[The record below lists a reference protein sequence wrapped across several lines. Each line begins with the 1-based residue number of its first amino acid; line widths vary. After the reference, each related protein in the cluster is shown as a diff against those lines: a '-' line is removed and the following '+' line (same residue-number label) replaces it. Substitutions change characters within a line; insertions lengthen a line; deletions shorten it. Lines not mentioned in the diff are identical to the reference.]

1 MKRRAVSFLL
11 VLALCLSLFPV
22 AAFAAVVGPG
32 DGLCAHHPAHTDLCG
47 YAEPVLGQECTHS
60 HSDGCY
66 IAQTNCV
73 HTHTA
78 QCYPDPGDADG
89 TGEPSLCAHTCTQDS
104 GCVVQTLS
112 CPHEHDGVCGYVP
125 ENPGEPC
132 AFVCPVCPI
141 EALIRELPPS
151 VSAHNAEQVQA
162 QLSEIYA
169 LYEGLSNGEQ
179 PQVDLSPCAALLD
192 QIDGMDSEVLSG
204 GSGSLEGDFILQE
217 DKSLSAPFLA
227 NKAMTI
233 NTNGHTLTVLSGNAI
248 QITGTGALTIIN
260 GGAVVS
266 KTGAGVEIQS
276 GGSLTIA
283 APGTSI
289 RGQTYG
295 LDVAS
300 GVKANLSAGTYF
312 GKQAAIRTEDGDFSA
327 LLEPGYTYFDASG
340 NPISLNDMADA
351 MRVTVGQCTDHTKTY
366 APNVGAATH
375 TWTCSA
381 CKITGTEKCTFD
393 FGQGMTSACGLCGN
407 GISIV
412 VDRDSLKELAY
423 DSTVQPANGTVTVT
437 VGAPPVPLKAGDDY
451 TVSYSTRAD
460 TGSAAITVTVTVTG
474 TTYNG
479 TFTKDYTFTEAELTQ
494 PVLEWDT
501 TSNPIPVRLDYDGSP
516 VDKSDLPPVKIN
528 IKSDVDLHDQLQYS
542 YKAQGSGDAYTVGLP
557 TNAGTYDIVVTLP
570 EGPDYQAA
578 SSEAITLVVNPIN
591 PIDTAPAAASLTYNG
606 STQELVTAGVLDPA
620 AVADG
625 LEIQFSV
632 NESGP
637 YSTAIPT
644 GTNAGTSY
652 SVWYKVVG
660 LTGNYI
666 GPNPN
671 PVKIDGVEIQRKPIT
686 PMVTLSQYS
695 YQYDNEYKQPAVTV
709 KDTSVVPAVVLPDTE
724 YKVEY
729 DNNRN
734 VSTQDR
740 PAKAIVTD
748 KTGGNYEIEEVEAE
762 FQITSRT
769 QEALSITQKPNTVTY
784 GDQFTLSTS
793 GGSGNGLV
801 TWEIEAGGEAVAK
814 VDEDSG
820 KVTIIGDGKATVKA
834 TKSGK
839 DPGSGVVN
847 YEDATATW
855 TLTADKKAVTATV
868 TAEDKDYDGN
878 ERATVH
884 AVVEQGVLAGDV
896 IDIQGLTGTFDS
908 KNAGVGITVTVDTST
923 ASIMGKN
930 SEHYVVSYSSTTV
943 KATIRKAVAKITTAP
958 VAADL
963 TYNGNEQELIAAGA
977 VVNTT
982 GVVVE
987 YALSENGPYTTDFP
1001 KGVNAGTYTVWYR
1014 IQETANY
1021 TGEAPQSVKVTIAKK
1036 PVNPTIELSGDGLTA
1051 ELDGT
1056 YSYIYDGSPKE
1067 PVVTLNDE
1075 NGNLIPIEEYTVTY
1089 SGNVNVGTATVT
1101 ATAKPDGNYAF
1112 VNGPVKETFEIQ
1124 KEKAKVITAPEA
1136 AGLPLTFNTFD
1147 QRLVTAGAASGG
1159 TMVYSVDDENGTYSA
1174 AIPVKTDAAK
1184 YTVYYKVR
1192 GDANHSD
1199 SEVGQV
1205 EVTIAPKTVK
1215 DPTITLFDENG
1226 DPLVSYTYDGKAKE
1240 PKVTVVDG
1248 STTIDAGEY
1257 EIRYANNVD
1266 AGNTATVNIID
1277 KPNGNYTVTGS
1288 ETFVIE
1294 KANITFN
1301 PAPTA
1306 ANITYDGKA
1315 HELLDA
1321 GVTSGGTVQYALN
1334 SATATYRDA
1343 IPTAT
1348 EAGKYTVYYKVV
1360 GDKNHNDLAVQ
1371 SVNVTIER
1379 KPLTDITIELTPD
1392 SFEYDGKVKMP
1403 MVTVKFTEGKTETV
1417 VPKTEY
1423 DWECD
1428 NAAPTNQGTYTITIT
1443 DAAGG
1448 NYDLTGVTVNTA
1460 TFSIGK
1466 TAQAPLEITDKPAA
1480 TIYGDTFTLTT
1491 SGGSSSSAVTWSV
1504 TGTAAAVDAATG
1516 VVKITGVGEVTVT
1529 ATNPGDGNYLSVSDQ
1544 WTFTAAPKPVTASV
1558 VVDDK
1563 NYDGTTNA
1571 AVTSASIATINSD
1584 TVTIDPDS
1592 ITAAFDTP
1600 GVGTGKTVT
1609 LDVSKVQVTGAD
1621 AAKYAISYPGTVSAD
1636 ITQATTTITT
1646 APEKIDPLTYNGQPQ
1661 ALVTAGQ
1668 TNVGFLVYSLDGTSF
1683 SSEVPTGTNAGTY
1696 TVYYKVDG
1704 TADYT
1709 GVAVNN
1715 PPISVTISPKP
1726 VTPKID
1732 PSEFS
1737 FLYDGAKKEPEF
1749 TVLDGKTV
1757 IDPDQYTVTWKNDDT
1772 TVTDGLLTAA
1782 GNYTATIE
1790 NVPNGNYSFTATAKA
1805 EITAAT
1811 QGALKITGKPEHVYY
1826 GDTVTTLEATGGSGN
1841 GTVKWSIAPTNGDV
1855 TIAEA
1860 AGILNVKGTGTFTVT
1875 AERAVPNYAPATDT
1889 WTFTVEPKPVT
1900 AEVTITAKDY
1910 DGTTTIAESAISA
1923 AVKAGDL
1930 VNSADSVT
1938 ISGLT
1943 GAYED
1948 ANAGTNKTVRLD
1960 ASKATTTADA
1970 AKYAVSYPATAKGD
1984 INPRRVTVTVTLS
1997 DHDLKTDSFATPPY
2011 FYNYD
2016 GTEKTPNVTVT
2027 ANDDNAALAA
2037 SDYSVSYTNNK
2048 NVSTNDVKGAVTVTA
2063 EAGGNYTFA
2072 DVEVQFDIR
2081 KAGAVLTSSPQA
2093 KILTYDGTAQEL
2105 VTVGTATGG
2114 TVMYSRTGVDG
2125 SYSEAIPKET
2135 AAGTYTVYYMVK
2147 GDANHADTAAGQV
2160 SVTIKPNE
2168 ISPAITL
2175 SGDGLTETNGVYSY
2189 EYDGKPKTPTV
2200 TVKDGNDEISDDEYS
2215 VSYRDNTN
2223 AGTATVTVSN
2233 KNGGN
2238 YIVNGTATFEITK
2251 KAPTFTAPEGI
2262 PGLQYTGAP
2271 QELVKAGVSSEGAVV
2286 YSVNGGNYSSAIP
2299 VGTAVGTYTISYK
2312 VLGDVNHSDT
2322 EPVELTVS
2330 IGKNEVTDPT
2340 ISLSSD
2346 RFQYNGSQQKPTI
2359 TVYDGHSRVIPEHEY
2374 TADITGTK
2382 GNDMVNVDTYTVKIA
2397 AVANSNYE
2405 FHGNL
2410 TRTFEIVPADQEA
2423 ISITGTK
2430 AQVHYGDTI
2439 QLSATGGTGDGT
2451 ITWNATATGGGTIG
2465 STISGAGL
2473 LTVKDV
2479 NTSITVTVTR
2489 SKGGNYGDV
2498 SATWEFTA
2506 GKKPVTVVL
2515 TGVDRNYAAGDKT
2528 ATVHASVPNS
2538 ELVSGDSITI
2548 SGLSGMFDSDSVG
2561 TDKKVTVDCT
2571 NLNIS
2576 GDNSDKYTVTIP
2588 ETTTASILAAAAT
2601 VDTAPTPAST
2611 LIYDASTQ
2619 ELVTAG
2625 TVTGGIM
2632 VYSLDGVNFTQ
2643 AIPKVKDA
2651 DTYTVYYKAQGD
2663 GNHTDSETKSIDVT
2677 IGQQTV
2683 MPDIELT
2690 PPSAQY
2696 DGNVKRPEVVVR
2708 DKANNVIPEG
2718 EYTVVYDNTT
2728 NWKDVG
2734 DYKVTVKNV
2743 EGGNY
2748 DIADA
2753 EATFTISTTE
2763 QNPLEIVNKPG
2774 LVHYG
2779 DTFTLSAV
2787 GGSGNKQVTWESSNE
2802 TIAHI
2807 DANGLVTIKGVGSV
2821 EITATKPGGSN
2832 YDTATATYPLNALKK
2847 PVTAIVTADDKVYN
2861 GDTDATV
2868 HVTWEKGAL
2877 VGDDEI
2883 KIETLS
2889 GAFENELVGTNKKVT
2904 VTCAFVDD
2912 TTSQKYDITVPPGT
2926 TASILK
2932 ADATAPSLTANDRVY
2947 DGAAQP
2953 LVNNGNANATLYSNS
2968 KDGVYSA
2975 TVPTG
2980 TNAGTY
2986 TVWYKEKGNDNYND
3000 SQPQSIQV
3008 TISQKTLTADVTNV
3022 TLSGSDLQT
3031 DTAGGTY
3038 YYTYDGTEKQPSVII
3053 KDGSAVIS
3061 ASEYTVS
3068 YSHNKNV
3075 STDDQ
3080 KATVTITSS
3089 DGGNYIVS
3097 GSVTFEIRKGGA
3109 QLTGSP
3115 QAKDLTY
3122 TGQEQELVTVGSAT
3136 GGHIEYA
3143 VGATVNDSDFG
3154 AKIPK
3159 AANAGSYVVHYKV
3172 VGDGN
3177 HDGGET
3183 GSVTVTIKPKE
3194 VISPKVTVSGT
3205 FTYDGNAKEPGVTV
3219 EDGTTLIP
3227 STEYTLSYRDNVN
3240 AGTATVIITNANGGN
3255 YIVNGTGTFEIEE
3268 GTASVATAPKGLEN
3282 LPYNGAE
3289 QALIEA
3295 GAASNGTMVYSLTQD
3310 GPYTPAIPTG
3320 KAVGSYSVWYKV
3332 QGDGNHSDSEAQSV
3346 TASIVKNT
3354 VAAPTIQVTPPSV
3367 TFNGEKQEPT
3377 VTVKDDKGFVIDGSE
3392 YTVTYQDKDGN
3403 STTDLTA
3410 VGKYTLTITG
3420 VTGGNY
3426 TFDGTD
3432 DKNTATF
3439 EILPADQKPLTITGT
3454 RERVY
3459 YGDTIQLGTSGGNG
3473 TVAWTV
3479 SGDSIANITNGLL
3492 KITGVGQVTV
3502 TATSTKTGYADQT
3515 ATWALYAEQK
3525 PVTAVVTAAAKTY
3538 DGNTNATVTAALNTS
3553 DLVAGDVVKITL
3565 AGSFEDPNAG
3575 TDKKV
3580 NVDSTNPK
3588 FSTDSVGQGNYLIT
3602 YPATATASIFKAD
3615 IDTTDPAKVTPPT
3628 AAVGLTYTGLPL
3640 TLVDTAGSSTEGTM
3654 EYSLDGKTYSA
3665 SLPTGA
3671 NAGSYDVWYRV
3682 KGDGNHND
3690 TAGKELGTV
3699 TIAPQTV
3706 TAPII
3711 EFNPS
3716 GASYDGKEHK
3726 PTVTVKDSNNR
3737 VIPETEYTV
3746 DFGTG
3751 DWTKAGDYEVTVTDK
3766 DGGNYALAEAKKP
3779 FTILVAGQSPLSI
3792 TNKPGKVQYGDSF
3805 TLSAVGGSITGAV
3818 AWESSDPLTASID
3831 GSGLV
3836 TVHKSGSVTITA
3848 KKVAD
3853 GNYGE
3858 VSDTWSF
3865 NAEKK
3870 PVTAV
3875 VTAKDKVFNASDKAD
3890 LVITWKDGDLLGN
3903 DTIPLTLTGKFDN
3916 AGVGTNKTVTI
3927 TGVKP
3932 TDERYTVNFNQTTTA
3947 SITPAAATV
3956 TAPTPLDV
3964 VYTGQPQALVNAGI
3978 STNGTISYSL
3988 DGIVYGPNIPKGT
4001 AAGSYT
4007 VWYKVTGNE
4016 NYKDIAPAVVP
4027 VTIAPRTVTDPIID
4041 LSPETFDYDG
4051 MPKKPDV
4058 VVKDG
4063 TVVIPSGE
4071 YTVSYSN
4078 NVNVGTSATVTIS
4091 DNDGGNYTVNGAA
4104 SFTIKAGNAVLKEAP
4119 QPKDL
4124 TYRGFEQEL
4133 VTPGT
4138 AENGQVVYSATK
4150 NGTYGTSIPV
4160 GTDAGVYQVWYKVQD
4175 STDAS
4180 VTEPRQ
4186 LLVEIKPKPVT
4197 ATITLTLTSDP
4208 VPYTG
4213 HPIKPAVTVIV
4224 EGKPLDASEYS
4235 TTYSN
4240 NINAGTATVSVQS
4253 VGGNYQFNA
4262 STTFEIAKAKAT
4274 FEVDP
4279 EGKTG
4284 LVYTGEPQELIE
4296 ELTGLS
4302 LDGIVV
4308 YSQDTMTYS
4317 AEIPTGTKVRTYTIF
4332 AKVLGDATHED
4343 SDIKTIKVSIG
4354 KNAVS
4359 NPSVTLSQGSFSYT
4373 GGAHTPTVTVA
4384 DDNGNVIPASEYD
4397 VDYSD
4402 NVEVGEATVTI
4413 TGKGTNYSFTA
4424 TTHFQITGADQPALT
4439 ITGKKD
4445 TVCYGDTLYL
4455 GATGGSGT
4463 GTVTWSSS
4471 NDEIAAIGGNGVA
4484 TIKKSGSVTI
4494 TATKAASG
4502 GYAEAADTWTFY
4514 AKPKPVTAVVTA
4526 ASKPFDGNNTA
4537 TLAVTISN
4545 GLVPGDS
4552 ITTNT
4557 EDGVKAAGHFADVNV
4572 GENKTVVIDG
4582 LTVPDAVS
4590 EKYDISWP
4598 ATTTASITPKP
4609 ASVTKVP
4616 EAVTGPLTYN
4626 GSQQAL
4632 VTPGTADDGNMMYS
4646 LDGRDYSYNLP
4657 TAADA
4662 GSYTVWYKAAATD
4675 GNHMDSTPVRMN
4687 PVTISANTDTP
4698 TVQCSPSA
4706 IQYDSTEKT
4715 PTVTVTDSG
4724 GRIIPESEYTVE
4736 LPSPRIEVGKYNVT
4750 VTDKPGGNYEFS
4762 SPVEVKDAFEIVAK
4776 GQNPL
4781 SITDKPANVR
4791 YGDTFNL
4798 SATGGSGSGAI
4809 NWSIAEGG
4817 VATIDGNG
4825 RVTVTGVGPFTVTA
4839 FRAAAD
4845 GYSKSNTDS
4854 VLFEAKEKPVTP
4866 VVTIKPK
4873 NYDGN
4878 TTVAAEDITVTV
4890 RPGDLVSGDSITI
4903 SGLEAVY
4910 DSANAGTN
4918 KAVMLNHSNVTVSGT
4933 HSDRYVINWP
4943 DSVTGTIDRVD
4954 AKLATAPAGKTLSYN
4969 GNPQDLVSAG
4979 ITENNIG
4986 TVVYSTS
4993 QNGVYS
4999 AAIPTG
5005 INAGKYAVWYK
5016 VADSVNYTGIAPAS
5030 IEVEI
5035 TKATPTI
5042 STAPQAN
5049 TGVAGK
5055 TLNEIGF
5062 KDGGS
5067 ASVGGKFDWKDGS
5080 IVPTTGTSE
5089 QVVVF
5094 TPADTA
5100 NYTTYEF
5107 KIEVTI
5113 QAATPPAGGGT
5124 DSSGGSTP
5132 PTATDDTPSAD
5143 TSYTPTRTTI
5153 QNGTATTVLS
5163 ASDGNQLVKEAVK
5176 SQSGTIVIKPE
5187 ITSGVSKTQ
5196 VSIPASTVSQ
5206 IQRETNAALTVSTPI
5221 ADATIP
5227 HEALSTLS
5235 RTGGSVQVA
5244 AEQVGQSV
5252 VLTLSADGQPVE
5264 NVPGGVTLTV
5274 PAEDAGPGTVAV
5286 LVHEDG
5292 VREIVPRSVVKDGKV
5307 TAQLSGSATVEIVDN
5322 SKTFADVRPTD
5333 WAAEA
5338 VSFASARQLF
5348 NGTSETTFS
5357 PEGTTSRGMVAT
5369 VLYRLEGQPD
5379 QAPASAYNDVSGD
5392 AWYAD
5397 SIAWAA
5403 ENGIV
5408 NGYGDG
5414 TFGPNDSVT
5423 REQFVVMLWR
5433 YLGSPEAKGSGLD
5446 AFTDADQ
5453 INGYAV
5459 EALCWAVENGVLN
5472 GNGNGKLVP
5481 GGTATRAEA
5490 AQMLKNFMENT

>member
-11 VLALCLSLFPV
+11 VLALCLNLFPV
-22 AAFAAVVGPG
+22 AAFAAGVGTG
-32 DGLCAHHPAHTDLCG
+32 NGLCAHHPAHTDLCG
-47 YAEPVLGQECTHS
+47 YAAPVLGQECTHS
-60 HSDGCY
+60 HNDGCY

-78 QCYPDPGDADG
+78 RCYPDPGDADG

-125 ENPGEPC
+125 ENPGAPC

-141 EALIRELPPS
+141 EALIRELPSS

-169 LYEGLSNGEQ
+169 LYEELASGEQ
-179 PQVDLSPCAALLD
+179 QQVDLSPCAALLD

-217 DKSLSAPFLA
+217 DKGLSAPFLA

-248 QITGTGALTIIN
+248 QITGAGALTIIN

-300 GVKANLSAGTYF
+300 GAEAHLSAGTYF

-340 NPISLNDMADA
+340 NPILLDGMADA
-351 MRVTVGQCTDHTKTY
+351 MEVTVGQCTDHTKTY
-366 APNVGAATH
+366 APNAGAATH

-393 FGQGMTSACGLCGN
+393 FGQGITSTCDLCGN
-407 GISIV
+407 RISIA

-423 DSTVQPANGTVTVT
+423 DSTVQPANGAVMVTA
-437 VGAPPVPLKAGDDY
+437 GDPAAELKAGDDY
-451 TVSYSTRAD
+451 TVSYTTRAE
-460 TGSAAITVTVTVTG
+460 TGSTDVTVTVTVTG

-479 TFTKDYTFTEAELTQ
+479 TFTKDYTFTEDELTQ
-494 PVLEWDT
+494 PVLQWNDT
-501 TSNPIPVRLDYDGSP
+501 SVVPVPYTGSP
-516 VDKSDLPPVKIN
+516 VTKDQLPGVTIN
-528 IKSDVDLHDQLQYS
+528 ITTASGVDLHDQLKYS
-542 YKAQGSGDAYTVGLP
+542 YKAQGSGNAYTVGLP

-578 SSEAITLVVNPIN
+578 SSEAITLEIN
-591 PIDTAPAAASLTYNG
+591 PIDPIVTAPAAASLTYNG
-606 STQELVTAGVLDPA
+606 STQELITAGVLDPA

-671 PVKIDGVEIQRKPIT
+671 PVKIDGVEIRRKPIT

-709 KDTSVVPAVVLPDTE
+709 KDTSVTPAVVLPDTE
-724 YKVEY
+724 YTVEY
-729 DNNRN
+729 DNNRD
-734 VSTQDR
+734 VSTPGN

-748 KTGGNYEIEEVEAE
+748 KTGGNYDIARVEAE

-784 GDQFTLSTS
+784 GGQFTLSTS

-801 TWEIEAGGEAVAK
+801 TWEIIADGGEYVAK
-814 VDEDSG
+814 VGKDSG
-820 KVTIIGDGKATVKA
+820 NVTIIGHGKATVKA
-834 TKSGK
+834 TKSGE
-839 DPGSGVVN
+839 DPESGLVN

-868 TAEDKDYDGN
+868 TAEDKDYDGDD
-878 ERATVH
+878 EAIVH

-896 IDIQGLTGTFDS
+896 INIQGLTGTFDS
-908 KNAGVGITVTVDTST
+908 ENAGVGITVTVDTST
-923 ASIMGKN
+923 ASITGTN
-930 SEHYVVSYSSTTV
+930 SEHYDVSYSSTTV

-958 VAADL
+958 VPAAL
-963 TYNGNEQELIAAGA
+963 TYDGTAQALIAAGA
-977 VVNTT
+977 VVDPAD
-982 GVVVE
+982 VQVE
-987 YALSENGPYTTDFP
+987 YALSEDGPYTTDFP
-1001 KGVNAGTYTVWYR
+1001 KGTNAGTYTVWYR
-1014 IQETANY
+1014 VQETNNY
-1021 TGEAPQSVKVTIAKK
+1021 TGLAPASINVTISKK
-1036 PVNPTIELSGDGLTA
+1036 EVTASITLSQN
-1051 ELDGT
+1051 
-1056 YSYIYDGSPKE
+1056 SYIYDGSPKE

-1075 NGNLIPIEEYTVTY
+1075 NGNLIPAEEYTVTY

-1174 AIPVKTDAAK
+1174 DIPVKTNAAK
-1184 YTVYYKVR
+1184 YTVYYKVE

-1199 SEVGQV
+1199 SDVGHV
-1205 EVTIAPKTVK
+1205 EVTIAPKMVK

-1240 PKVTVVDG
+1240 PTVTVVDG

-1257 EIRYANNVD
+1257 EIRYVNNVD

-1294 KANITFN
+1294 KADITFN
-1301 PAPTA
+1301 PAPSA
-1306 ANITYDGKA
+1306 ATITYDGKP
-1315 HELLDA
+1315 HELLDP

-1403 MVTVKFTEGKTETV
+1403 TVTVKFTEGKTETV

-1423 DWECD
+1423 DWTCSD
-1428 NAAPTNQGTYTITIT
+1428 STPTNQGTYTITIT
-1443 DAAGG
+1443 DASGG
-1448 NYDLTGVTVNTA
+1448 NYDLTRVTVNTA

-1516 VVKITGVGEVTVT
+1516 AVKITGVGEVTVT
-1529 ATNPGDGNYLSVSDQ
+1529 ATNPGDGNYLPVSDQ

-1571 AVTSASIATINSD
+1571 AVTSASIATINGD

-1646 APEKIDPLTYNGQPQ
+1646 APAKIDPLTYNGQPQ

-1737 FLYDGAKKEPEF
+1737 FLYDGAKKEPEL

-1782 GNYTATIE
+1782 GNYTATIT
-1790 NVPNGNYSFTATAKA
+1790 NVPNGNYSFTAKATA

-1826 GDTVTTLEATGGSGN
+1826 GDNVTTLEATGGSGN
-1841 GTVKWSIAPTNGDV
+1841 GTVKWSIESDDTNV

-1860 AGILNVKGTGTFTVT
+1860 TGILTVKGTGTFTVT

-1900 AEVTITAKDY
+1900 AEVTITAKNY
-1910 DGTTTIAESAISA
+1910 DGTTDVDNTDITA

-1943 GAYED
+1943 GAYEN
-1948 ANAGTNKTVRLD
+1948 ANAGTGKTVTLNTSN
-1960 ASKATTTADA
+1960 AQAAGTDA

-1984 INPRRVTVTVTLS
+1984 INPRQVTVTVTLS
-1997 DHDLKTDSFATPPY
+1997 DHDLKTNSSATPPY

-2037 SDYSVSYTNNK
+2037 SDYSVSYANNK

-2105 VTVGTATGG
+2105 VTVGTAAGG
-2114 TVMYSRTGVDG
+2114 TVVYSRTGVDG

-2147 GDANHADTAAGQV
+2147 GDANHADTAAAQV

-2251 KAPTFTAPEGI
+2251 KAPTFTPPEAI
-2262 PGLQYTGAP
+2262 TGLQYNGAL
-2271 QELVKAGVSSEGAVV
+2271 QELVKAGVSSEGAMV

-2299 VGTAVGTYTISYK
+2299 VGTAVGSYTISYK
-2312 VLGDVNHSDT
+2312 VLGDANHSDT

-2330 IGKNEVTDPT
+2330 IGKNEVTNPT

-2374 TADITGTK
+2374 TAAITGTN
-2382 GNDMVNVDTYTVKIA
+2382 GNVGMVNVDTYTVTIA
-2397 AVANSNYE
+2397 AAANSNYE

-2619 ELVTAG
+2619 ELVSEGTA
-2625 TVTGGIM
+2625 TGGIM

-2663 GNHTDSETKSIDVT
+2663 GNHTDSEVKSVQVT
-2677 IGQQTV
+2677 INKQTV
-2683 MPDIELT
+2683 ASGDVQIELT

-2708 DKANNVIPEG
+2708 DKANNVIPESEYKTTYVSDNG
-2718 EYTVVYDNTT
+2718 E
-2728 NWKDVG
+2728 NWTDQG
-2734 DYKVTVKNV
+2734 TYKVKV
-2743 EGGNY
+2743 ENITGGNY
-2748 DIADA
+2748 VVETATAD
-2753 EATFTISTTE
+2753 FVISTTE

-2807 DANGLVTIKGVGSV
+2807 DANGLVTIKGVGSAT
-2821 EITATKPGGSN
+2821 ITATKPGGSN
-2832 YDTATATYPLNALKK
+2832 YDTATATYPLNALQK
-2847 PVTAIVTADDKVYN
+2847 PVTAIFTADDKVYN
-2861 GDTDATV
+2861 GNTDATV

-2883 KIETLS
+2883 KIGTLS
-2889 GAFENELVGTNKKVT
+2889 GIFEDEQVGTNKKVT
-2904 VTCAFVDD
+2904 VTCTFVND

-2932 ADATAPSLTANDRVY
+2932 ADATAPNLTANDRVY

-2953 LVNNGNANATLYSNS
+2953 LVSGGTANTTLYSNS

-2975 TVPTG
+2975 TIPTG

-2986 TVWYKEKGNDNYND
+2986 TVWYKTKGDDNHND

-3008 TISQKTLTADVTNV
+3008 TISRKTLTADATNV

-3031 DTAGGTY
+3031 GTDGTH
-3038 YYTYDGTEKQPSVII
+3038 YYTYDGTEKQPSVIV
-3053 KDGSAVIS
+3053 KDGSAVIP

-3068 YSHNKNV
+3068 YSNNKNV

-3122 TGQEQELVTVGSAT
+3122 TGLEQELVTVGSAT
-3136 GGHIEYA
+3136 GGHIEYKLD
-3143 VGATVNDSDFG
+3143 GSTDDFG
-3154 AKIPK
+3154 AEIPK
-3159 AANAGSYVVHYKV
+3159 AADAGSYVVHYKV

-3177 HDGGET
+3177 HADGEA

-3194 VISPKVTVSGT
+3194 VISPKVTVTGT
-3205 FTYDGNAKEPGVTV
+3205 YTYDGNAKEPGVTV

-3255 YIVNGTGTFEIEE
+3255 YIVNGTGTFEIAE

-3332 QGDGNHSDSEAQSV
+3332 QGDGNHSDSTPASV
-3346 TASIVKNT
+3346 NASIIANAVTN
-3354 VAAPTIQVTPPSV
+3354 PTIQVTPPTV

-3473 TVAWTV
+3473 QVTWSVGGSTIA
-3479 SGDSIANITNGLL
+3479 SINNGLL

-3502 TATSTKTGYADQT
+3502 TATSTKPGYADQT
-3515 ATWALYAEQK
+3515 VTWALYAEQK

-3751 DWTKAGDYEVTVTDK
+3751 DWTKAGDYEVKVTDK
-3766 DGGNYALAEAKKP
+3766 DGGNYAFAEAKKT

-3831 GSGLV
+3831 DSGLV

-3875 VTAKDKVFNASDKAD
+3875 VTAKDKVYDTTDEAK
-3890 LVITWKDGDLLGN
+3890 LVITWKDGDLLEN
-3903 DTIPLTLTGKFDN
+3903 DSIPLNLTGKFDN

-3927 TGVKP
+3927 SGAKP
-3932 TDERYTVNFNQTTTA
+3932 DNEKYAVNYNETTTA

-3956 TAPTPLDV
+3956 IAPTPLNV
-3964 VYTGQPQALVNAGI
+3964 VYSGQPEALVSAGI

-4091 DNDGGNYTVNGAA
+4091 DNDGGNYTVNGTA

-4160 GTDAGVYQVWYKVQD
+4160 GTDAGVYQVWYKVQG
-4175 STDAS
+4175 SNGAS
-4180 VTEPRQ
+4180 GTEPRQ
-4186 LLVEIKPKPVT
+4186 LLVEIKPNPVT
-4197 ATITLTLTSDP
+4197 ATITLTLASDP

-4213 HPIKPAVTVIV
+4213 LPIKPPVTVNV
-4224 EGKPLDASEYS
+4224 EGKTLSAGEYT

-4332 AKVLGDATHED
+4332 AKVLGNATHED

-4384 DDNGNVIPASEYD
+4384 DDKGNVIPASEYD
-4397 VDYSD
+4397 VAYSD
-4402 NVEVGEATVTI
+4402 NVEVGQATVTI
-4413 TGKGTNYSFTA
+4413 TSKGTNYSFTA
-4424 TTHFQITGADQPALT
+4424 TAHFQITGADQPALT

-4463 GTVTWSSS
+4463 GTVTWTTS
-4471 NDEIAAIGGNGVA
+4471 NADIAAIDENGVA

-4675 GNHMDSTPVRMN
+4675 GNHMDSTPVRMS
-4687 PVTISANTDTP
+4687 PVTISANKDTP

-4715 PTVTVTDSG
+4715 PTVTVTDSEG
-4724 GRIIPESEYTVE
+4724 CIIPESEYTVE
-4736 LPSPRIEVGKYNVT
+4736 LPSPRIEVGKYTVT

-4762 SPVEVKDAFEIVAK
+4762 SPVVVTDAFEIVAR

-4781 SITDKPANVR
+4781 TITDKPANVR

-4817 VATIDGNG
+4817 GATIDGNG

-4839 FRAAAD
+4839 FREAAD
-4845 GYSKSNTDS
+4845 GYNQSNTDS
-4854 VLFEAKEKPVTP
+4854 VLFEAKAKPVTP

-4873 NYDGN
+4873 DYDGN
-4878 TTVAAEDITVTV
+4878 INVAADAITVTV

-4910 DSANAGTN
+4910 DSVNAGTN
-4918 KAVMLNHSNVTVSGT
+4918 KAVMLNHSNAAIVGD

-4979 ITENNIG
+4979 STENNIG

-5042 STAPQAN
+5042 STYPTASGAAGQQLKDIRLDGGATDT
-5049 TGVAGK
+5049 TGGVFVWENPETTAVAGMK
-5055 TLNEIGF
+5055 YNVIF
-5062 KDGGS
+5062 KPNDE
-5067 ASVGGKFDWKDGS
+5067 V
-5080 IVPTTGTSE
+5080 
-5089 QVVVF
+5089 
-5094 TPADTA
+5094 
-5100 NYTTYEF
+5100 NYST
-5107 KIEVTI
+5107 VTI
-5113 QAATPPAGGGT
+5113 QVLAAANSAGGGT

-5206 IQRETNAALTVSTPI
+5206 IQRETSAALTVSTPI

-5227 HEALSTLS
+5227 HEALSILS
-5235 RTGGSVQVA
+5235 RAGGSVQVA

-5274 PAEDAGPGTVAV
+5274 PAENAGPGTVAV

-5292 VREIVPRSVVKDGKV
+5292 AREIVPRSVVKDGKV

>member
-11 VLALCLSLFPV
+11 VLALCLNLFPV
-22 AAFAAVVGPG
+22 AAFAAGVGTG

-89 TGEPSLCAHTCTQDS
+89 TGELSLCAHTCTQDS

-112 CPHEHDGVCGYVP
+112 CPHEHDGACGYVP
-125 ENPGEPC
+125 ENPGAPC
-132 AFVCPVCPI
+132 TFVCPVCPI

-169 LYEGLSNGEQ
+169 LYEELASGEQ
-179 PQVDLSPCAALLD
+179 QQVDLSPCAALLD
-192 QIDGMDSEVLSG
+192 QIEGMDSEVLSG

-248 QITGTGALTIIN
+248 QITGAGALTIIN

-266 KTGAGVEIQS
+266 KTGTGVEIQS

-283 APGTSI
+283 APGTSV

-300 GVKANLSAGTYF
+300 GAKANLSAGTYF

-340 NPISLNDMADA
+340 NPISLDRMADA
-351 MRVTVGQCTDHTKTY
+351 MEVTVSQCTDHTKTY
-366 APNVGAATH
+366 APNSGAATH

-393 FGQGMTSACGLCGN
+393 FGQDMTSTCDLCGN
-407 GISIV
+407 GISIA

-437 VGAPPVPLKAGDDY
+437 AGAPPAQLTVNSDY
-451 TVSYSTRAD
+451 TVSYSTRAE
-460 TGSAAITVTVTVTG
+460 TGSTDITVTVTVTG

-479 TFTKDYTFTEAELTQ
+479 TFTHDYTFTEAELTQ

-501 TSNPIPVRLDYDGSP
+501 TSKPVPVQLAYDGSP

-528 IKSDVDLHDQLQYS
+528 IKSDVDLHSQLKYS
-542 YKAQGSGDAYTVGLP
+542 YKVQGSSAYTDGLP

-578 SSEAITLVVNPIN
+578 SSEAITLVVNPID
-591 PIDTAPAAASLTYNG
+591 PIVMAPAAASLTYNG
-606 STQELVTAGVLDPA
+606 SPQELVTEGRLDPA
-620 AVADG
+620 AAADG
-625 LEIQFSV
+625 LEIQFSI
-632 NESGP
+632 NENGP
-637 YSTAIPT
+637 YSTTIPT

-660 LTGNYI
+660 LTGNYNE
-666 GPNPN
+666 PNPN
-671 PVKIDGVEIQRKPIT
+671 PAQVGNVEIRRKPIT

-709 KDTSVVPAVVLPDTE
+709 KDTSVTPAVVLPDTE
-724 YKVEY
+724 YTVEY
-729 DNNRN
+729 VNNRD
-734 VSTQDR
+734 VSTPDN

-748 KTGGNYEIEEVEAE
+748 KTGGNYDIARVEAE

-784 GDQFTLSTS
+784 GGQFTLSTS

-801 TWEIEAGGEAVAK
+801 TWEIIADGGEGVAK
-814 VDEDSG
+814 VDKDSG
-820 KVTIIGDGKATVKA
+820 NVTIIGHGKATVKA

-839 DPGSGVVN
+839 DPGSGLVN

-878 ERATVH
+878 EWAIVH
-884 AVVEQGVLAGDV
+884 TVVEQGVLAGDV
-896 IDIQGLTGTFDS
+896 IDIQGLTGKFIDA
-908 KNAGVGITVTVDTST
+908 NAGVDKTVTVDTST
-923 ASIMGKN
+923 ASITGKN
-930 SEHYVVSYSSTTV
+930 SEHYTVSYSSTTV

-958 VAADL
+958 VPATP
-963 TYNGNEQELIAAGA
+963 TYNGNEQELIATGA
-977 VVNTT
+977 VVDPAD
-982 GVVVE
+982 VQVE
-987 YALSENGPYTTDFP
+987 YALNKEGPYSTDFP
-1001 KGVNAGTYTVWYR
+1001 EGTNAGTYTVWYR
-1014 IQETANY
+1014 VQETNNY
-1021 TGEAPQSVKVTIAKK
+1021 TGLAPASINVTISKK
-1036 PVNPTIELSGDGLTA
+1036 EVTASIMLSQD
-1051 ELDGT
+1051 
-1056 YSYIYDGSPKE
+1056 SYIYDGSPKE

-1075 NGNLIPIEEYTVTY
+1075 NGGLIPSEEYTVAY

-1101 ATAKPDGNYAF
+1101 VTAKADGNYTF
-1112 VNGPVKETFEIQ
+1112 KNDPVKKTFTID
-1124 KEKAKVITAPEA
+1124 KEQARVITAPEA

-1159 TMVYSVDDENGTYSA
+1159 TMVYSVDAENGTYSA
-1174 AIPVKTDAAK
+1174 DIPVRTDAAK
-1184 YTVYYKVR
+1184 YTVYYKVE

-1199 SEVGQV
+1199 SDVGHV

-1226 DPLVSYTYDGKAKE
+1226 APLISYTYDGNAKE
-1240 PKVTVVDG
+1240 PTVTVVDG
-1248 STTIDAGEY
+1248 STTIGAGEY

-1294 KANITFN
+1294 KADIAFN

-1315 HELLDA
+1315 HELLDP
-1321 GVTSGGTVQYALN
+1321 GVASGGTVQYALN

-1348 EAGKYTVYYKVV
+1348 EAGDYTVYYKVV

-1371 SVNVTIER
+1371 SVNVTIQR
-1379 KPLTDITIELTPD
+1379 KQLNDIIIELTPD

-1403 MVTVKFTEGKTETV
+1403 TVTVKFTEGKTETV
-1417 VPKTEY
+1417 VPRTEY
-1423 DWECD
+1423 DWTCSD
-1428 NAAPTNQGTYTITIT
+1428 SAPTNQGTYTITIT
-1443 DAAGG
+1443 DASGG
-1448 NYDLTGVTVNTA
+1448 NYDLTNATPNTA

-1466 TAQAPLEITDKPAA
+1466 TAQAPLAIEDKPAA

-1504 TGTAAAVDAATG
+1504 TGTAAAVDVNTG
-1516 VVKITGVGEVTVT
+1516 EVEITGVGEVTVT
-1529 ATNPGDGNYLSVSDQ
+1529 ATNPGDGNYLPVSDQ

-1563 NYDGTTNA
+1563 AYDGTTDA
-1571 AVTSASIATINSD
+1571 AVTSASIATINGD
-1584 TVTIDPDS
+1584 AVTIDPAS

-1609 LDVSKVQVTGAD
+1609 LDVSKVQVTRAD
-1621 AAKYAISYPGTVSAD
+1621 AAKYAISYPSTVSAN
-1636 ITQATTTITT
+1636 ITQATTTITP
-1646 APEKIDPLTYNGQPQ
+1646 APAKIDPLTYNGQPQ

-1715 PPISVTISPKP
+1715 PPISVTISPKS

-1737 FLYDGAKKEPEF
+1737 FLYDGAKKEPEL

-1860 AGILNVKGTGTFTVT
+1860 GILTAKGTGTFTVT

-1910 DGTTTIAESAISA
+1910 DGTTTIAESAITA
-1923 AVKAGDL
+1923 AVKVGDL
-1930 VNSADSVT
+1930 VNSADIVT

-1943 GAYED
+1943 GAYEN
-1948 ANAGTNKTVRLD
+1948 ANAGTGKTVTLNTSN
-1960 ASKATTTADA
+1960 AQAAGTDA

-1984 INPRRVTVTVTLS
+1984 INPRQVTVTVTLS
-1997 DHDLKTDSFATPPY
+1997 DHDLKTDSSATPPY

-2027 ANDDNAALAA
+2027 ADDDSAALAA
-2037 SDYSVSYTNNK
+2037 SDYSVSYANNK
-2048 NVSTNDVKGAVTVTA
+2048 NVSTDDVKGAVTVTA
-2063 EAGGNYTFA
+2063 ETGGNYTFD

-2093 KILTYDGTAQEL
+2093 KVLTYDGTAQEL

-2114 TVMYSRTGVDG
+2114 TVMYSRTDATG

-2147 GDANHADTAAGQV
+2147 GDANHADTEPGQV
-2160 SVTIKPNE
+2160 SVTISPKE

-2175 SGDGLTETNGVYSY
+2175 SGNGLTETNGVYSY

-2251 KAPTFTAPEGI
+2251 KAPTFTPPEAI
-2262 PGLQYTGAP
+2262 TGLQYTGAL
-2271 QELVKAGVSSEGAVV
+2271 QELVKAGVSSEGAMV

-2299 VGTAVGTYTISYK
+2299 VGTAVGSYTISYK
-2312 VLGDVNHSDT
+2312 VLGDANHSDT

-2374 TADITGTK
+2374 TADITGTN
-2382 GNDMVNVDTYTVKIA
+2382 GNVGMVNVDTYTVTIDP
-2397 AVANSNYE
+2397 VTDSNYE
-2405 FHGNL
+2405 FHGTV

-2451 ITWNATATGGGTIG
+2451 ITWTATATGGSTID
-2465 STISGAGL
+2465 STISDTGL

-2489 SKGGNYGDV
+2489 SKDNYGEV

-2506 GKKPVTVVL
+2506 GKKPVTAVL
-2515 TGVDRNYAAGDKT
+2515 TGVDKPFDGNAT
-2528 ATVHASVPNS
+2528 ATVKAKVAASD
-2538 ELVSGDSITI
+2538 LVFGDTFDIPDLTGTFDNANAGTNKTITI
-2548 SGLSGMFDSDSVG
+2548 TGSAPTLSDPKAANYDI
-2561 TDKKVTVDCT
+2561 T
-2571 NLNIS
+2571 
-2576 GDNSDKYTVTIP
+2576 YP
-2588 ETTTASILAAAAT
+2588 PTTTASILAAAAT

-2683 MPDIELT
+2683 TPDIELT

-2807 DANGLVTIKGVGSV
+2807 DDNGLVTIKGVGSV

-2847 PVTAIVTADDKVYN
+2847 PVTAIFTADDKVYN
-2861 GDTDATV
+2861 GTADATV

-2877 VGDDEI
+2877 VGNDEI
-2883 KIETLS
+2883 KIGTLS
-2889 GAFENELVGTNKKVT
+2889 GTFEDALVGINKKVT
-2904 VTCAFVDD
+2904 VTCTFVDD

-2932 ADATAPSLTANDRVY
+2932 ADATAPSLTANNRVY
-2947 DGAAQP
+2947 DGTAQD
-2953 LVNNGNANATLYSNS
+2953 LVSGGNANTTLYSNS

-2986 TVWYKEKGNDNYND
+2986 TVWYKTKGDNNHND

-3008 TISQKTLTADVTNV
+3008 TISQKTLTLAPADV
-3022 TLSGSDLQT
+3022 TLSGNDLQT
-3031 DTAGGTY
+3031 DTDGTY
-3038 YYTYDGTEKQPSVII
+3038 YYMYDGTEKQPSVIV
-3053 KDGSAVIS
+3053 KDGSAVIP

-3068 YSHNKNV
+3068 YSNNKNV

-3136 GGHIEYA
+3136 GGHIEYKLD
-3143 VGATVNDSDFG
+3143 GSTGDFG
-3154 AKIPK
+3154 TEIPK
-3159 AANAGSYVVHYKV
+3159 AADAGSYVVHYKV

-3205 FTYDGNAKEPGVTV
+3205 YTYDGNAKEPGSDNVTV

-3255 YIVNGTGTFEIEE
+3255 YIVNGTGTFEIAE
-3268 GTASVATAPKGLEN
+3268 GTASVAEAPKGLEN

-3332 QGDGNHSDSEAQSV
+3332 QGDGNHSDSEAQPV

-3354 VAAPTIQVTPPSV
+3354 VAVPTIQVTPPSV

-3426 TFDGTD
+3426 TFDGTAG
-3432 DKNTATF
+3432 KNTAEF

-3473 TVAWTV
+3473 QVTWSVGGSTIA
-3479 SGDSIANITNGLL
+3479 SINNGLL

-3502 TATSTKTGYADQT
+3502 TATSTKPGYADQT
-3515 ATWALYAEQK
+3515 AAWALYAEQK

-3538 DGNTNATVTAALNTS
+3538 DSNTNATVTATLNTS
-3553 DLVAGDVVKITL
+3553 DLVSGDVVKITL

-3580 NVDSTNPK
+3580 NVDSTNPQ

-3615 IDTTDPAKVTPPT
+3615 IDTADPAKVILPT
-3628 AAVGLTYTGLPL
+3628 AAAGLTYTGLPQA
-3640 TLVDTAGSSTEGTM
+3640 LVTAGSSTEGTM

-3690 TAGKELGTV
+3690 TAGTKLGTV
-3699 TIAPQTV
+3699 TIAPQAVAT
-3706 TAPII
+3706 PII

-3726 PTVTVKDSNNR
+3726 PAVTVKDSNNR
-3737 VIPETEYTV
+3737 VIPATEYTV

-3766 DGGNYALAEAKKP
+3766 AGGNYALTEAKKT

-3805 TLSAVGGSITGAV
+3805 TLSAVGGSISGAV

-3831 GSGLV
+3831 NSGLV

-3858 VSDTWSF
+3858 VSDSWSF

-3875 VTAKDKVFNASDKAD
+3875 VTAKDKVYDTNDEAK

-3903 DTIPLTLTGKFDN
+3903 DSIPLNLTGKFDN
-3916 AGVGTNKTVTI
+3916 ANVGTNKTVNI
-3927 TGVKP
+3927 TGAKP
-3932 TDERYTVNFNQTTTA
+3932 DNEKYTVNYNETTTA
-3947 SITPAAATV
+3947 SITPKAASVSGSTPVELTYDGSAQPLVTGV
-3956 TAPTPLDV
+3956 TA
-3964 VYTGQPQALVNAGI
+3964 
-3978 STNGTISYSL
+3978 TNGTLAYSRNGAYYTL
-3988 DGIVYGPNIPKGT
+3988 SVPKETNAGT
-4001 AAGSYT
+4001 YT
-4007 VWYKVTGNE
+4007 VWYKAQADADGNF
-4016 NYKDIAPAVVP
+4016 KDSPAVVVE
-4027 VTIAPRTVTDPIID
+4027 VTIKPKEVADPTID
-4041 LSPETFDYDG
+4041 LSPATFDYDG
-4051 MPKKPDV
+4051 TPKKPDV

-4063 TVVIPSGE
+4063 STVIPDSE

-4078 NVNVGTSATVTIS
+4078 NVNVGTNATVTVTAKT
-4091 DNDGGNYTVNGAA
+4091 GGNYVVNG
-4104 SFTIKAGNAVLKEAP
+4104 SETFTIKAGNAVLKEAP

-4150 NGTYGTSIPV
+4150 DGTYGTSIPV
-4160 GTDAGVYQVWYKVQD
+4160 GTDAGAYQVWYKVQD
-4175 STDAS
+4175 SNGAS

-4186 LLVEIKPKPVT
+4186 LLVEIKPKLAT
-4197 ATITLTLTSDP
+4197 ATITLTLASDS

-4213 HPIKPAVTVIV
+4213 RPIKPPVTVNV
-4224 EGKPLDASEYS
+4224 EGKTLSASEYS

-4262 STTFEIAKAKAT
+4262 STTFEIAKAKAE
-4274 FEVDP
+4274 FAVEP
-4279 EGKTG
+4279 EGKIG

-4296 ELTGLS
+4296 EFTGMS
-4302 LDGIVV
+4302 LEGIVV
-4308 YSQDTMTYS
+4308 YSQDIVTYS

-4343 SDIKTIKVSIG
+4343 SDIKTIKVAIG
-4354 KNAVS
+4354 QNVVS
-4359 NPSVTLSQGSFSYT
+4359 KPTVTLSQGSFSYT

-4384 DDNGNVIPASEYD
+4384 DDNGNMIPASEYN
-4397 VDYSD
+4397 VAYSD

-4413 TGKGTNYSFTA
+4413 TSKGTNYSFTA
-4424 TTHFQITGADQPALT
+4424 TAHFRITGADQPALT
-4439 ITGKKD
+4439 IIGKKD

-4463 GTVTWSSS
+4463 GAVRWSTS
-4471 NDEIAAIGGNGVA
+4471 NADIAEIDGNGVL

-4537 TLAVTISN
+4537 TLTVTISN

-4582 LTVPDAVS
+4582 LTVPAEVS
-4590 EKYDISWP
+4590 AKYDIGWP

-4609 ASVTKVP
+4609 VSVTVVP
-4616 EAVTGPLTYN
+4616 VAVTGPLTYN
-4626 GSQQAL
+4626 GSQQNLLASG
-4632 VTPGTADDGNMMYS
+4632 GTADGGNMMYS
-4646 LDGRDYSYNLP
+4646 LDGLDYSYNLP

-4675 GNHMDSTPVRMN
+4675 GNHMDSTPVRMG
-4687 PVTISANTDTP
+4687 PVAISANTDTP

-4706 IQYDSTEKT
+4706 IQYDGAEKT

-4736 LPSPRIEVGKYNVT
+4736 LPSPRIEVRTYTVT
-4750 VTDKPGGNYEFS
+4750 VKDKSGGNYQFS
-4762 SPVEVKDAFEIVAK
+4762 DVTGTFQIVAR

-4798 SATGGSGSGAI
+4798 SATGGSGGGAI
-4809 NWSIAEGG
+4809 NWEIAENS
-4817 VATIDGNG
+4817 VATIDRNG
-4825 RVTVTGVGPFTVTA
+4825 RVTVTGVGTFTVTA
-4839 FRAAAD
+4839 FREAAD

-4854 VLFEAKEKPVTP
+4854 VQFEAKAKPVTP

-4878 TTVAAEDITVTV
+4878 INVAADAITVTV

-4903 SGLEAVY
+4903 SGLAAFY

-4954 AKLATAPAGKTLSYN
+4954 AKLATEPAGKTLSYN
-4969 GNPQDLVSAG
+4969 RSVQELVSAG

-4999 AAIPTG
+4999 AEIPTG

-5035 TKATPTI
+5035 MKATPAI

-5049 TGVAGK
+5049 TGMAGK

-5062 KDGGS
+5062 SNGGS
-5067 ASVGGKFDWKDGS
+5067 AEVDGGFDWKDGS
-5080 IVPTTGTSE
+5080 IIPTAGTTQ

-5107 KIEVTI
+5107 SIDVTI
-5113 QAATPPAGGGT
+5113 PAATPPAGGGT

-5187 ITSGVSKTQ
+5187 ITSSVNKTQ
-5196 VSIPASTVSQ
+5196 VTIPASTVSQ

-5252 VLTLSADGQPVE
+5252 VLTLTADGRPVE

-5274 PAEDAGPGTVAV
+5274 PAEGAGPGTVAV

-5292 VREIVPRSVVKDGKV
+5292 AREIVPRSVVKDGKV

>member
-11 VLALCLSLFPV
+11 VLALCLNLFPV

-60 HSDGCY
+60 HNDGCY

-78 QCYPDPGDADG
+78 QCYPDPGDADR

-112 CPHEHDGVCGYVP
+112 CPHEHDGACGYVP
-125 ENPGEPC
+125 ENPGAPC
-132 AFVCPVCPI
+132 TFVCPVCPI
-141 EALIRELPPS
+141 EALIRELPSS
-151 VSAHNAEQVQA
+151 VSAHNTEQVQA

-169 LYEGLSNGEQ
+169 LYEELASGEQ
-179 PQVDLSPCAALLD
+179 QQVDLSPCAALLD

-248 QITGTGALTIIN
+248 QITGAGALTIIN

-266 KTGAGVEIQS
+266 KAGAGVEIQS

-283 APGTSI
+283 APGTSV

-300 GVKANLSAGTYF
+300 GAEAHLSAGTYF

-340 NPISLNDMADA
+340 NPISLDGMADA
-351 MRVTVGQCTDHTKTY
+351 MEVTVSQCTDHTKTY
-366 APNVGAATH
+366 APNAGAATH

-393 FGQGMTSACGLCGN
+393 FGQVTTSTCDLCGN
-407 GISIV
+407 GISIA

-437 VGAPPVPLKAGDDY
+437 AGDPAAELKAGDDY
-451 TVSYSTRAD
+451 TVSYSTRAE
-460 TGSAAITVTVTVTG
+460 TGSTDITVTVTVTG

-479 TFTKDYTFTEAELTQ
+479 TFTKDYTFTKTELEK

-709 KDTSVVPAVVLPDTE
+709 KDTSVTPAVVLPDTE
-724 YKVEY
+724 YTVEY
-729 DNNRN
+729 VNNRN

-740 PAKAIVTD
+740 PAKAMVTD

-801 TWEIEAGGEAVAK
+801 TWEIIEVDGVTVAE
-814 VDEDSG
+814 VDKDSG

-868 TAEDKDYDGN
+868 TAEDKDYDGDDT
-878 ERATVH
+878 ATVH

-896 IDIQGLTGTFDS
+896 IDIQGLTGTFGS
-908 KNAGVGITVTVDTST
+908 ENAGVGITVTVDTST
-923 ASIMGKN
+923 ASITGKN

-943 KATIRKAVAKITTAP
+943 KATIRKAVAKITTPP
-958 VAADL
+958 VAAAL
-963 TYNGNEQELIAAGA
+963 TYNGTAQALIAAGA
-977 VVNTT
+977 VVDPAD
-982 GVVVE
+982 VQVE
-987 YALSENGPYTTDFP
+987 YALSEDGPYTTDFP
-1001 KGVNAGTYTVWYR
+1001 KGTNAGTYTVWYR
-1014 IQETANY
+1014 VQETNNY
-1021 TGEAPQSVKVTIAKK
+1021 TGLAPASINVTISKK
-1036 PVNPTIELSGDGLTA
+1036 EVTASITLSQN
-1051 ELDGT
+1051 
-1056 YSYIYDGSPKE
+1056 SYIYDGSPKE

-1075 NGNLIPIEEYTVTY
+1075 NGGLIPAEEYTVTY

-1101 ATAKPDGNYAF
+1101 VTARADGNYTF
-1112 VNGPVKETFEIQ
+1112 ENTPVTETFEIR

-1159 TMVYSVDDENGTYSA
+1159 TMVYSVDAENGTYSA
-1174 AIPVKTDAAK
+1174 DIPVKTDAAK
-1184 YTVYYKVR
+1184 YTVYYKVE

-1199 SEVGQV
+1199 SDVGHV

-1240 PKVTVVDG
+1240 PTVIVVDG

-1294 KANITFN
+1294 KADIEFK
-1301 PAPTA
+1301 PAPSA
-1306 ANITYDGKA
+1306 ANITYDGKP
-1315 HELLDA
+1315 HELLDP

-1403 MVTVKFTEGKTETV
+1403 TVTVKFTEGKTETV

-1423 DWECD
+1423 DWTCSD
-1428 NAAPTNQGTYTITIT
+1428 STPTNQGTYTITIT
-1443 DAAGG
+1443 DASGG
-1448 NYDLTGVTVNTA
+1448 NYDLTRVTVNTA

-1516 VVKITGVGEVTVT
+1516 AVKITGVGEVTVT
-1529 ATNPGDGNYLSVSDQ
+1529 ATNPGDGNYLPVSDQ

-1571 AVTSASIATINSD
+1571 AVTSASIATINGD

-1646 APEKIDPLTYNGQPQ
+1646 APAKIDPLTYNGQPQ

-1737 FLYDGAKKEPEF
+1737 FLYDGAKKEPEL

-1782 GNYTATIE
+1782 GNYTATIT
-1790 NVPNGNYSFTATAKA
+1790 NVPNGNYSFTAKATA

-1826 GDTVTTLEATGGSGN
+1826 GDNVTTLEATGGSGN
-1841 GTVKWSIAPTNGDV
+1841 GTVKWSIESDDTNV

-1860 AGILNVKGTGTFTVT
+1860 TGILTVKGTGTFTVT

-1900 AEVTITAKDY
+1900 AEVTITAKNY
-1910 DGTTTIAESAISA
+1910 DGTTDVDNTDITA

-1943 GAYED
+1943 GAYEN
-1948 ANAGTNKTVRLD
+1948 ANAGTGKTVTLNTSN
-1960 ASKATTTADA
+1960 AQAAGTDA

-1984 INPRRVTVTVTLS
+1984 INPRQVTVTVTLS
-1997 DHDLKTDSFATPPY
+1997 DHDLKTDSSVTPPY

-2037 SDYSVSYTNNK
+2037 SDYSVSYANNK

-2114 TVMYSRTGVDG
+2114 TVMYSSTGADN
-2125 SYSEAIPKET
+2125 SYSETIPQGT
-2135 AAGTYTVYYMVK
+2135 DAGTYTVYYMVK

-2189 EYDGKPKTPTV
+2189 EYDGKPKTPAV
-2200 TVKDGNDEISDDEYS
+2200 TVKDGNDEISDNEYS

-2262 PGLQYTGAP
+2262 PNLQYNGAL
-2271 QELVKAGVSSEGAVV
+2271 QELVTAGVSSEGAVV

-2299 VGTAVGTYTISYK
+2299 VGTAVGSYTISYK
-2312 VLGDVNHSDT
+2312 VLGDANHSDT

-2374 TADITGTK
+2374 TADITGTN
-2382 GNDMVNVDTYTVKIA
+2382 GNVDMVNVDTYTVTISP
-2397 AVANSNYE
+2397 VANSNYK
-2405 FHGNL
+2405 FHGTV

-2451 ITWNATATGGGTIG
+2451 ITWNATATGGGTIS
-2465 STISGAGL
+2465 STISNTGL

-2489 SKGGNYGDV
+2489 SKDNYGQV

-2515 TGVDRNYAAGDKT
+2515 TGVDKPFDGNAT
-2528 ATVHASVPNS
+2528 ATVKAKVVASD
-2538 ELVSGDSITI
+2538 LVFGDTFDIPDLTGTFDNANAGTNKTITI
-2548 SGLSGMFDSDSVG
+2548 TGSAPTISDPKAANYDI
-2561 TDKKVTVDCT
+2561 T
-2571 NLNIS
+2571 
-2576 GDNSDKYTVTIP
+2576 YP
-2588 ETTTASILAAAAT
+2588 PTTTASILAGTAT
-2601 VDTAPTPAST
+2601 VNTAPSAVSS
-2611 LIYDASTQ
+2611 LIYDASKAQ
-2619 ELVTAG
+2619 KLVSEGTA
-2625 TVTGGIM
+2625 TGGIM
-2632 VYSLDGVNFTQ
+2632 VYSLDGVNFIQ
-2643 AIPKVKDA
+2643 AIPEAKDA

-2663 GNHTDSETKSIDVT
+2663 GNHTDSEVGTVTAT
-2677 IGQQTV
+2677 IGKQSVT
-2683 MPDIELT
+2683 PSIELT

-2696 DGNVKRPEVVVR
+2696 DGNVKRPEVIVR
-2708 DKANNVIPEG
+2708 DKANNVIPESEYKATYVSDNG
-2718 EYTVVYDNTT
+2718 E
-2728 NWKDVG
+2728 NWTDQG
-2734 DYKVTVKNV
+2734 TYKVKV
-2743 EGGNY
+2743 ENITGGNY
-2748 DIADA
+2748 VVETATAD
-2753 EATFTISTTE
+2753 FVISTTE

-2787 GGSGNKQVTWESSNE
+2787 GGSGNKQVTWKSSNE

-2807 DANGLVTIKGVGSV
+2807 DANGLVTIKGVGSAT
-2821 EITATKPGGSN
+2821 ITATKPGGSN
-2832 YDTATATYPLNALKK
+2832 YDTATATYPLNALQK
-2847 PVTAIVTADDKVYN
+2847 PVTAIFTADDKVYN
-2861 GDTDATV
+2861 GNTDATV

-2883 KIETLS
+2883 KIGTLS
-2889 GAFENELVGTNKKVT
+2889 GIFEDEQVGTNKKVT
-2904 VTCAFVDD
+2904 VTCTFVND

-2932 ADATAPSLTANDRVY
+2932 ADATAPNLTANDRVY

-2953 LVNNGNANATLYSNS
+2953 LVSGGTANTTLYSNS

-2975 TVPTG
+2975 TIPTG

-2986 TVWYKEKGNDNYND
+2986 TIWYKTKGDDNHND

-3008 TISQKTLTADVTNV
+3008 TISRKTLTVDATNV
-3022 TLSGSDLQT
+3022 TLSGNDLQT
-3031 DTAGGTY
+3031 GTDGTH
-3038 YYTYDGTEKQPSVII
+3038 YYTYDGTEKQPSVIV
-3053 KDGSAVIS
+3053 KGGSAVIP

-3068 YSHNKNV
+3068 YSNNKNV

-3080 KATVTITSS
+3080 KATVTITNS

-3122 TGQEQELVTVGSAT
+3122 TGLEQELVTVGSAT
-3136 GGHIEYA
+3136 GGHIEYKLD
-3143 VGATVNDSDFG
+3143 GSTDDFG
-3154 AKIPK
+3154 AEIPK
-3159 AANAGSYVVHYKV
+3159 AADAGSYVVHYKV

-3177 HDGGET
+3177 HADGEA

-3194 VISPKVTVSGT
+3194 VISPKVTVTGT
-3205 FTYDGNAKEPGVTV
+3205 YTYDGNAKEPGVTV

-3255 YIVNGTGTFEIEE
+3255 YIVNGTGTFEIAE

-3332 QGDGNHSDSEAQSV
+3332 QGDGNHSDSTPASV
-3346 TASIVKNT
+3346 NASIIANAVTN
-3354 VAAPTIQVTPPSV
+3354 PTIQVTPPTV

-3420 VTGGNY
+3420 VAGGNY
-3426 TFDGTD
+3426 AFDGTAG
-3432 DKNTATF
+3432 KNTAEF

-3459 YGDTIQLGTSGGNG
+3459 YGDTIQLGTTGGDG
-3473 TVAWTV
+3473 TIAWTV
-3479 SGDSIANITNGLL
+3479 SDSTIASITNGLL
-3492 KITGVGQVTV
+3492 TITGVGSVTV
-3502 TATSTKTGYADQT
+3502 TATSTKPGYADQT
-3515 ATWALYAEQK
+3515 AAWPFYADKKQ
-3525 PVTAVVTAAAKTY
+3525 VTAVVTAAAKTY
-3538 DGNTNATVTAALNTS
+3538 DGDTTATVTAALNTS
-3553 DLVAGDVVKITL
+3553 DLVGSDVVKITL
-3565 AGSFEDPNAG
+3565 SGSFEDPNAG

-3580 NVDSTNPK
+3580 TVDSSNPD
-3588 FSTDSVGQGNYLIT
+3588 FTGSNGHENYLIT
-3602 YPATATASIFKAD
+3602 YPATATASIFKANVD
-3615 IDTTDPAKVTPPT
+3615 ETKVTAPT
-3628 AAVGLTYTGLPL
+3628 AAADLEYTGLPL
-3640 TLVDTAGSSTEGTM
+3640 TLVDTAGSSPEGTM
-3654 EYSLDGKTYSA
+3654 EYSLDNRTYSA
-3665 SLPTGA
+3665 SLPTGTS
-3671 NAGSYDVWYRV
+3671 AGGYEVWYRV

-3690 TAGKELGTV
+3690 TAGTTLGTV
-3699 TIAPQTV
+3699 TIAPQNV
-3706 TAPII
+3706 TTLTI
-3711 EFNPS
+3711 EFNPG

-3726 PTVTVKDSNNR
+3726 PAVTVKDNNNR
-3737 VIPETEYTV
+3737 VIPATEYTV
-3746 DFGTG
+3746 DYGTG
-3751 DWTKAGDYEVTVTDK
+3751 DWTKAGDYEVKVTAK
-3766 DGGNYALAEAKKP
+3766 GGGNYTFTEAKKT
-3779 FTILVAGQSPLSI
+3779 FTILAAGQSPLSI

-3831 GSGLV
+3831 DSGLV

-3875 VTAKDKVFNASDKAD
+3875 VTAKDKVYDTTDEAK
-3890 LVITWKDGDLLGN
+3890 LVITWKDGDLLEN
-3903 DTIPLTLTGKFDN
+3903 DSIPLNLTGKFDN

-3927 TGVKP
+3927 SGAKP
-3932 TDERYTVNFNQTTTA
+3932 DNEKYAVNYNETTTA

-4175 STDAS
+4175 STGAN

-4186 LLVEIKPKPVT
+4186 LLVEIKPRQVP
-4197 ATITLTLTSDP
+4197 ATITLTLASDP
-4208 VPYTG
+4208 LPYTG
-4213 HPIKPAVTVIV
+4213 RPIKPAVTVIV
-4224 EGKPLDASEYS
+4224 EGKQLDASEYS

-4262 STTFEIAKAKAT
+4262 STTFEIAKDKAE
-4274 FEVDP
+4274 FAVEP
-4279 EGKTG
+4279 KGKTG
-4284 LVYTGEPQELIE
+4284 LVYTGEPQELIA

-4308 YSQDTMTYS
+4308 YSQDTVTYS
-4317 AEIPTGTKVRTYTIF
+4317 AEIPTGTEVRTYTIF
-4332 AKVLGDATHED
+4332 AKVLGNATHED
-4343 SDIKTIKVSIG
+4343 SDLIIIKATIGQNVVSKPI
-4354 KNAVS
+4354 
-4359 NPSVTLSQGSFSYT
+4359 VTLSQNSFSYT

-4384 DDNGNVIPASEYD
+4384 DKGNVIPASEYD
-4397 VDYSD
+4397 VAYSN
-4402 NVEVGEATVTI
+4402 NVEVGEATVDI
-4413 TGKGTNYSFTA
+4413 TSKGTNYSFTA
-4424 TTHFQITGADQPALT
+4424 TAHFQITGADQPALT

-4463 GTVTWSSS
+4463 GTVTWTTSDS
-4471 NDEIAAIGGNGVA
+4471 EIAAIDGNGVA

-4582 LTVPDAVS
+4582 LTVPDAVR
-4590 EKYDISWP
+4590 EKYEIGWP

-4609 ASVTKVP
+4609 AGVTNVP
-4616 EAVTGPLTYN
+4616 VAVTGPLTYN
-4626 GSQQAL
+4626 GSQQNLLASG
-4632 VTPGTADDGNMMYS
+4632 GTADDGNMMYS

-4715 PTVTVTDSG
+4715 PTVTVTDSEG
-4724 GRIIPESEYTVE
+4724 CIIPESEYTVE
-4736 LPSPRIEVGKYNVT
+4736 LPSPRIEVGKYTVT

-4781 SITDKPANVR
+4781 TITDKPANVR

-4845 GYSKSNTDS
+4845 GYSQSNTDS

-4873 NYDGN
+4873 DYDGN
-4878 TTVAAEDITVTV
+4878 INVAADAITVAV

-4954 AKLATAPAGKTLSYN
+4954 AKLADAPAGKTLSYN

-4979 ITENNIG
+4979 STENNIG

-5042 STAPQAN
+5042 STYPTASGAAGQQLKDIRLDGGATDT
-5049 TGVAGK
+5049 TGGVFVWENPETTAVAGMK
-5055 TLNEIGF
+5055 YNVIF
-5062 KDGGS
+5062 KPNDE
-5067 ASVGGKFDWKDGS
+5067 V
-5080 IVPTTGTSE
+5080 
-5089 QVVVF
+5089 
-5094 TPADTA
+5094 
-5100 NYTTYEF
+5100 NYST
-5107 KIEVTI
+5107 VTI
-5113 QAATPPAGGGT
+5113 QVLAAANSAGGGT

-5274 PAEDAGPGTVAV
+5274 PAENAGPGTVAV

-5292 VREIVPRSVVKDGKV
+5292 AREIVPRSVVKDGKV